1 MSSSPKLMIR
11 SVSREDGSA
20 PDDSLRAMIDA
31 CVSNVAV
38 LDESG
43 SIMYASK
50 AWSLLEHENNAQRP
64 ETPLSCFESCRR
76 FNESEFDNEENVTL
90 ADDIQD
96 ILFGNEKEFHRKYY
110 L

>member
-1 MSSSPKLMIR
+1 MSSSPKRMIR

-50 AWSLLEHENNAQRP
+50 AWSLLEHENNAHRP
-64 ETPLSCFESCRR
+64 ETLSYFESCRR
-76 FNESEFDNEENVTL
+76 FNDSEFDDEQNVTL

-96 ILFGNEKEFHRKYY
+96 ILFGDE
-110 L
+110 